1 MKVEDYDTSESWE
14 TEGIGNVMVP
24 ACGGEGGDTRPK
36 LKNPKIPREFC
47 VSSRVTA
54 APIH

>member
-1 MKVEDYDTSESWE
+1 MILVRVGKQRALGMSWYPLV
-14 TEGIGNVMVP
+14 G
-24 ACGGEGGDTRPK
+24 AWGGDTRPK
-36 LKNPKIPREFC
+36 LKNPKIPREFR